1 MTIGLAGRRL
11 RVGRGSSV
19 GPVATRRLL
28 DAFTLALAFA
38 MFARMADPEILLQA
52 LWVIIGIGAFVY
64 GLRMALGR
72 IAIVAVAVP
81 GYTFLSARLQIAPF
95 EPMDTMD
102 FVEWPLMAA
111 IGIIVAVLADRIATS
126 AQRYAGLYRQASER
140 LLTAHEDE
148 RARVAR
154 DLHDGVG
161 QTLTAVVLTLDAAE
175 TELRGGP
182 TPASYRALTSIRRA
196 QTLAADA
203 LEEARDVASRLR
215 PTRIHE
221 IGLGAA
227 IRNLAPT
234 AGVPVEVR
242 FGPRLLP
249 PGLLEPDAELEAYR
263 IVQEAI
269 GNAARH
275 SYAKSVWVDGE
286 IVDGSVHLMIGD
298 DGIGFDESAT
308 GRGLGLAGMR
318 ERATIL
324 HGRLDV
330 RSVPGSGT
338 TIGLVLPVK
347 DRPVRSAGRPVP
359 IVNVETVR

>member
-1 MTIGLAGRRL
+1 MTTRASRGHLHI
-11 RVGRGSSV
+11 GRGSAV

-38 MFARMADPEILLQA
+38 MFARLADPEILLQA

-72 IAIVAVAVP
+72 IAIVAAAVP
-81 GYTFLSARLQIAPF
+81 GYAFLSTRFTIAPF

-111 IGIIVAVLADRIATS
+111 IGIIVAILADRIATS
-126 AQRYAGLYRQASER
+126 AQRYAGLYRQTSER

-182 TPASYRALTSIRRA
+182 TPGSYRALTSIRRA

-234 AGVPVEVR
+234 AGVPVDVR
-242 FGPRLLP
+242 FGPGLLP
-249 PGLLEPDAELEAYR
+249 PGLLEPEAELEAYR

-275 SYAKSVWVDGE
+275 SHARSVWLDGE

-298 DGIGFDESAT
+298 DGIGFDESAKS
-308 GRGLGLAGMR
+308 RGLGLTGMR

-330 RSVPGSGT
+330 RSVPGAGT
-338 TIGLVLPVK
+338 TIELALPIAVRGARSGE
-347 DRPVRSAGRPVP
+347 RPIPS
-359 IVNVETVR
+359 VNAETVR

>member
-1 MTIGLAGRRL
+1 M
-11 RVGRGSSV
+11 
-19 GPVATRRLL
+19 L

-38 MFARMADPEILLQA
+38 MFARLADPEVLLQA
-52 LWVIIGIGAFVY
+52 LWVVIGIGAFVY
-64 GLRMALGR
+64 GLRMALAR
-72 IAIVAVAVP
+72 IAIVAAAVP
-81 GYTFLSARLQIAPF
+81 SYTYVSMRFQIAPF

-102 FVEWPLMAA
+102 AVEWPLMAV

-175 TELRGGP
+175 TELRAGP
-182 TPASYRALTSIRRA
+182 SPASYRALTSIRRA
-196 QTLAADA
+196 QVLAADA
-203 LEEARDVASRLR
+203 LDEARDVASRLR

-234 AGVPVEVR
+234 AGVPVDVR
-242 FGPRLLP
+242 FGPGLLP
-249 PGLLEPDAELEAYR
+249 PALLAPDAELEAYR

-275 SYAKSVWVDGE
+275 SRATSVWVDGE
-286 IVDGSVHLMIGD
+286 IVDGSVHLTIGD
-298 DGIGFDESAT
+298 DGVGFDASAT
-308 GRGLGLAGMR
+308 ARGMGLAGMR

-324 HGRLDV
+324 QGRLDV
-330 RSVPGSGT
+330 RSTPGTGT
-338 TIGLVLPVK
+338 TIELVLPVGEREGSSAE
-347 DRPVRSAGRPVP
+347 RPIAGVSAESVR
-359 IVNVETVR
+359 

>member
-1 MTIGLAGRRL
+1 
-11 RVGRGSSV
+11 
-19 GPVATRRLL
+19 LL
-28 DAFTLALAFA
+28 DAGTYALAFA
-38 MFARMADPEILLQA
+38 MFARLADPEVLLQA
-52 LWVIIGIGAFVY
+52 LWVIIGIGAFLY

-72 IAIVAVAVP
+72 ILIVAVAVA
-81 GYTFLSARLQIAPF
+81 GYAVLSTRVGVALFDPTDATDA
-95 EPMDTMD
+95 MDI
-102 FVEWPLMAA
+102 VEWLLMAA
-111 IGIIVAVLADRIATS
+111 SGIIVAFLADRIATS
-126 AQRYAGLYRQASER
+126 TQRYAGLYRQASER

-175 TELRGGP
+175 IELRGGP

-196 QTLAADA
+196 HILAADA

-242 FGPRLLP
+242 FGPGLLP
-249 PGLLEPDAELEAYR
+249 PGLIEPDAELEAYR

-275 SYAKSVWVDGE
+275 SRAKSVWIDGE
-286 IVDGSVHLMIGD
+286 IADGSVQLTIVD

-308 GRGLGLAGMR
+308 GRGLGLTGMR

-324 HGRLDV
+324 HGRLDIQ
-330 RSVPGSGT
+330 SVPGSGT
-338 TIGLVLPVK
+338 TIGLVLPLVE
-347 DRPVRSAGRPVP
+347 RPTRLAERPIPAGTVEAVR
-359 IVNVETVR
+359 